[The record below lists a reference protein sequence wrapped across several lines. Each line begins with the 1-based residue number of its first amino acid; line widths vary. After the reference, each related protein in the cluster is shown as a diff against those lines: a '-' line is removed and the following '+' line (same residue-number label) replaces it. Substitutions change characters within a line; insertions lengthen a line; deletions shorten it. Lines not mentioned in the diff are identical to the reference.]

1 MHNSVNVEATSFQMV
16 GHMLVAVV
24 SVGGDFTFQSQQFT
38 IDPYGGLS
46 YEGATFKIGQVFL
59 LWKEVIMEYYI

>member
-1 MHNSVNVEATSFQMV
+1 MNVEATSFQMV

-38 IDPYGGLS
+38 IDCNGGLS
-46 YEGATFKIGQVFL
+46 YEGATFKIGQVFPTL
-59 LWKEVIMEYYI
+59 ERSHHQILYWIMV